1 MTNTVM
7 TDDGGSTPE
16 AAFSTSAGGLQRA
29 SNLLDLLTDEQIWH
43 RMQEA
48 GLPDDW
54 RTELAAALR
63 DARADYRSRW
73 SLYTHTGVAG
83 DTSGE
88 PLPGACADATPPDAA
103 LRAVVEPISVAGQRL
118 FGGTQ
123 SLADRFAAAAPGHGG
138 FPS

>member
-1 MTNTVM
+1 MTN
-7 TDDGGSTPE
+7 DGASKRE
-16 AAFSTSAGGLQRA
+16 AAFLTSAGALQRA

-73 SLYTHTGVAG
+73 SLHARTGVAG
-83 DTSGE
+83 GTPGE
-88 PLPGACADATPPDAA
+88 SLPGACADATLFDAA
-103 LRAVVEPISVAGQRL
+103 LRAVVEPISVAGRKL

-123 SLADRFAAAAPGHGG
+123 SLADRFAAAAPGRGG
-138 FPS
+138 SAS